1 MHLAICPQ
9 MGYFL
14 VSCNWT
20 QVGPHSPGEG
30 QHSQV
35 VGPCNLVVGH
45 SIRLVRG
52 KSVVR

>member
-1 MHLAICPQ
+1 

-20 QVGPHSPGEG
+20 QVGLHSPVEG
-30 QHSQV
+30 QHSLV
-35 VGPCNLVVGH
+35 VGPYSLVVGH
-45 SIRLVRG
+45 SIRLARG